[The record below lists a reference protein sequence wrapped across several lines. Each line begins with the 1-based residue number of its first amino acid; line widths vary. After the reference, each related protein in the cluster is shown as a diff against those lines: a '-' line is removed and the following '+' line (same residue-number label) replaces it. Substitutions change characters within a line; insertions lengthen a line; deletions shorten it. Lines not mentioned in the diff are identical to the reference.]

1 MTATVTQNFG
11 TIVQVIGP
19 VLDIEFAPE
28 KLPEL
33 LSAVRI
39 EDSTGPLPVKL
50 VAEVQQHIGQNVVRA
65 VAMSSTDGVTRGM
78 QALDLGG
85 PISVPVGDA
94 PLGRIL
100 NVLGDPVDGGPAI
113 PASVERW

>member
-1 MTATVTQNFG
+1 MTMTATATQNAG
-11 TIVQVIGP
+11 SVVQVIGP

-33 LSAVRI
+33 YSAVRI
-39 EDSTGPLPVKL
+39 DDDSGPLPVHL

-65 VAMSSTDGVTRGM
+65 VAMSTTDGVTRGM

-85 PISVPVGDA
+85 PITVPVGEA

-100 NVLGDPVDGGPAI
+100 NVLGEPVH
-113 PASVERW
+113 